1 MSWFDFAHHDIFCY
15 NISKMKKRNII
26 IFLTFLGLAITGLC
40 FNFAQGQDYSQPDY
54 QRIYESNPEI
64 QVLNQKIEDNKN
76 KIENLKKAANE
87 YSQKIEE
94 YKGKSATLK
103 NQMGLL
109 DNQILKVELDV
120 KTTQLQIDKAKLE
133 IDSMNYQIDKE
144 QVEIE
149 AQKANLME
157 YIKQIDKADQ
167 RSYLEI
173 LILNDSFSEFF
184 NQLSY
189 LEEIQAD
196 IKNSVD
202 RLKLLKDAM
211 GVQKA
216 ETERQKQDLE
226 NLKNQ
231 LETQEEKLK
240 NDQVAK
246 ETLLLDTKSSEIQ
259 FQQLLVESKQKQ
271 NEIDSEILNL
281 QGRLKDK
288 INQIKREGTTA
299 KTTLVQW
306 PISGAHEITA
316 YFHDPDYPFRY
327 IFEHPAIDI
336 RAKQGSPIYAPAA
349 GYVARTV
356 NAGYGYSYII
366 IIHDNGLSTV
376 YGHVSAIYVKEDI
389 FVKAGDIIGLTGGM
403 PGTRGAGRISLGPH
417 LHFEVRLNGIPVN
430 PLEYL
435 P

>member
-26 IFLTFLGLAITGLC
+26 IFLIFLGLAIVGLC

-54 QRIYESNPEI
+54 NAIYASNPEI
-64 QVLNQKIEDNKN
+64 QQINQKIEDNKN
-76 KIENLKKAANE
+76 KIEILKKAANE

-94 YKGKSATLK
+94 YKGMAATLK

-144 QVEIE
+144 QTEID

-189 LEEIQAD
+189 LEEIQTD
-196 IKNSVD
+196 IKDSVE

-231 LETQEEKLK
+231 LEIQEEKLK

-246 ETLLLDTKSSEIQ
+246 ETLLLNTKSSEIQ
-259 FQQLLVESKQKQ
+259 FQQLLVESKQRQ

-288 INQIKREGTTA
+288 INQIQSEGTTPQ
-299 KTTLVQW
+299 TTLVAW
-306 PISGAHEITA
+306 PLPAPHIITA

-336 RAKQGSPIYAPAA
+336 RARQGSPIYAPAA

-356 NAGYGYSYII
+356 DAGYGYSYII

-376 YGHVSAIYVKEDI
+376 YGHVSAIYVKEDN
-389 FVKAGDIIGLTGGM
+389 FVKVGDIIGLTGGM
-403 PGTRGAGRISLGPH
+403 PGTRGAGPISLGPH